1 MKVNNKGV
9 TIVELVVSI
18 SILTI
23 IVLFLFQLILSLKEV
38 YNSSGIK
45 TEMLNKQAIIN
56 REINDDLNDKQ
67 LELARSCST
76 SPDVINCISFYFKD
90 GTSKRLEFIQK
101 TDSSPAYLVYGDY
114 KTELASGS
122 DFNFATSNYNI
133 KAITITDVV
142 DLTNDSIL
150 SINVPIVHPNIN
162 NDYGIHVVYQY
173 NSNNTSITN
182 LAISGNDSAEEIWL
196 AGSSNMIWYSTV
208 DFVDPGY
215 YYLDSS
221 NNIVKANTSTEA
233 VTVSQSEI
241 VDGVMTV
248 TYTPV
253 SNPEK
258 VVTRTV
264 TFISTSYTYDYNG
277 SYYTFS
283 APVNG
288 NYKIELWGANGNS
301 SGDYTGGTGA
311 YTSGNID
318 LLAGEKVY
326 VYVGGE
332 GNGDNGGY
340 NGGGSLTLNQST
352 QNGAAGGGATD
363 IRLKNGNWDSVD
375 GLRSRIMVAA
385 GGAGALTGTCGS
397 SNKNG
402 GFGGSVSSSS
412 NTLGTACTD
421 SMFTIAL
428 GASQSSGGSIN
439 VYDTSGSILNTYVS
453 GKFGMSLAPEGYE
466 GDIKAGGGGGY
477 FGGASSSY
485 GSPATGGSSFVSGYQ
500 GSLAIDSNGNITDF
514 NIHYS
519 GKKFDNIKLL
529 DGESLS
535 SSMSK
540 PTSGNN
546 GYARISLASI
556 SY

>member
-162 NDYGIHVVYQY
+162 NDYSIHVVYQY

-500 GSLAIDSNGNITDF
+500 GSLAIDSNGNITDS

>member
-1 MKVNNKGV
+1 MKINNKGV

>member
-500 GSLAIDSNGNITDF
+500 GSLAIDSNGNITDS